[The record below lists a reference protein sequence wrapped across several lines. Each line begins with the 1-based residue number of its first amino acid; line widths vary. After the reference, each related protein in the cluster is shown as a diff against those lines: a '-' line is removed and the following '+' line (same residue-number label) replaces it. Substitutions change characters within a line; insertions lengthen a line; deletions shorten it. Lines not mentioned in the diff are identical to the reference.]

1 MVFKESLGIQLPK
14 LLGKFYSQIIVGWLQ
29 ARLEYDTEESCF
41 DIKKQVSELQILS
54 KLTCPKLP
62 LFRNQQFPNPTR
74 KDGKDGSQ
82 KAVVLLQIY
91 QSIASCS
98 LPGKRVSLGVCKR
111 LAGLEGYNLL
121 ASNDPTRNW
130 TCCLFTAAEGWA
142 EIKEGGSIPLER
154 VWSRGWAA
162 PREKTWE
169 RRSVGCMLGWIHV
182 AP

>member
-1 MVFKESLGIQLPK
+1 MIQRNLVLISK
-14 LLGKFYSQIIVGWLQ
+14 NKFLSSRYCQSWPAQSFL
-29 ARLEYDTEESCF
+29 C
-41 DIKKQVSELQILS
+41 SEIS
-54 KLTCPKLP
+54 S
-62 LFRNQQFPNPTR
+62 FPTLHEHSF
-74 KDGKDGSQ
+74 GKDGSQ

-91 QSIASCS
+91 QSIVSCS